1 MQEETEVL
9 VENLRGQV
17 WIENQIHI
25 RLWPDWES
33 NPGRIGERHGNNR
46 CTVGQNEV
54 KVCQNSILVT
64 ITFYLFFIF
73 IKKGLLWRIYLE
85 NILLWNLF

>member
-9 VENLRGQV
+9 GENLRGQV

-33 NPGRIGERHGNNR
+33 NGSHRPR
-46 CTVGQNEV
+46 
-54 KVCQNSILVT
+54 
-64 ITFYLFFIF
+64 
-73 IKKGLLWRIYLE
+73 
-85 NILLWNLF
+85 ILLYSFLTKREGLERDLFLKHPRLIKWWITDYQSSWTTMVLG